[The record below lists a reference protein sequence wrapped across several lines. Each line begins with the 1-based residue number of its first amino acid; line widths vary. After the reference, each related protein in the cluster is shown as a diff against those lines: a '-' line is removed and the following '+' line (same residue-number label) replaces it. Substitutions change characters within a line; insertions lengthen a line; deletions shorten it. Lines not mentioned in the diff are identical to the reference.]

1 MHIYTWRTFSVIKK
15 VDINKCTNVN
25 VALSLI
31 CTAIKLDPNWSETAL
46 NHIMD
51 SCETIWDHQR
61 LMQLTFWDCSF
72 LFVCLFWW
80 FFNNSPPK
88 LKIKKKKNPAQK
100 KKKKN
105 TLLYAF
111 LSSYRL
117 DVTVNQSDLWTP
129 AQIITHASKDEH
141 CAPSVCSQE
150 CGTVP
155 VGNPVGGVLGAHSVF
170 MTVLSN
176 CKANGLQQHQ
186 WKRLWGLRTAI
197 TASEPTPPVHP
208 LHTALYSQ
216 PACVLFVRPLV
227 VGQQMTNNPVRQ
239 PHSSVMHSEHM
250 K

>member
-1 MHIYTWRTFSVIKK
+1 MYKCERGSIFDMHSNQTGSKLIRDSTESHYGQLWNNMRSSEVDA
-15 VDINKCTNVN
+15 VDI
-25 VALSLI
+25 LGL
-31 CTAIKLDPNWSETAL
+31 
-46 NHIMD
+46 
-51 SCETIWDHQR
+51 
-61 LMQLTFWDCSF
+61 FF
-72 LFVCLFWW
+72 FVCLFWW